1 MYLYQVLGLLMYNIH
16 SNAEDML
23 RQYALEN
30 DNLLTYYIKVLNP
43 STRSSAAR
51 VRVKNILHS
60 LLTYL
65 WSPWLTNT

>member
-30 DNLLTYYIKVLNP
+30 DNLLTTTLKY
-43 STRSSAAR
+43 
-51 VRVKNILHS
+51 
-60 LLTYL
+60 
-65 WSPWLTNT
+65 